1 VVESR
6 ARRKRRQDPRSSAY
20 YGSTGLAG
28 YSNILYGLGPY
39 GFGTNIFNPIL
50 KKFSFFDFLCRKQF
64 AANRE

>member
-6 ARRKRRQDPRSSAY
+6 ARRKRRQDARSSAY

-39 GFGTNIFNPIL
+39 GFGTNILIKFIQIYIEL
-50 KKFSFFDFLCRKQF
+50 KRSFHYLLFVT
-64 AANRE
+64 